1 MRHSN
6 ITQGSKFTDNP
17 IRFRVQSST
26 VRGSFRQ
33 SNTVEGS
40 GYMGVLS
47 LAAHA
52 RGVGGDREQY
62 RAVQFSIPEQLLSR
76 NMDDSEEG
84 SYLRLIDCCI
94 IQL

>member
-17 IRFRVQSST
+17 IRFRVQSNT

-52 RGVGGDREQY
+52 RGAGGD
-62 RAVQFSIPEQLLSR
+62 
-76 NMDDSEEG
+76 
-84 SYLRLIDCCI
+84 
-94 IQL
+94 